1 MEKNI
6 ENLDYIKNFFLNSS
20 VEISITNFIIA
31 VIISAILA
39 YLIKKV
45 YVHSSQ
51 TMSNREYFSDLFV
64 PLAIITCLVITVIK
78 FSLALS
84 LGLVGALS
92 IVRFRAAIKEP
103 EELIYLFLIIGIGLA
118 AGANQ
123 FLIAII
129 ATLSISIIL
138 FLLSKFR
145 RKKYSDV
152 STINTNVVQIEIK
165 DKKIQLSKILDL
177 LKKHCNNVI
186 LKSSNISN
194 NTEVY
199 VFWVEIKSASS
210 FLKAIEMVKTLN
222 TKNFGISFYTSENI
236 HE

>member
-1 MEKNI
+1 MEQGLNK
-6 ENLDYIKNFFLNSS
+6 FFLNEN
-20 VEISITNFIIA
+20 VDIDLTNFAFNLLIVSILSYLIRLVYNKYSQSLSNKDYFSKNFIILGIA
-31 VIISAILA
+31 TCL
-39 YLIKKV
+39 
-45 YVHSSQ
+45 
-51 TMSNREYFSDLFV
+51 
-64 PLAIITCLVITVIK
+64 IITIVK
-78 FSLALS
+78 SSLALS

-145 RKKYSDV
+145 RKTYSDV
-152 STINTNVVQIEIK
+152 STINTNVIQVEIK
-165 DKKIQLSKILDL
+165 DKKIKLSKILDL

-199 VFWVEIKSASS
+199 VFWVEIKNASS
-210 FLKAIEMVKTLN
+210 FLKAIETIKTLN

>member
-1 MEKNI
+1 MENKI

-145 RKKYSDV
+145 RKKHSDV

-177 LKKHCNNVI
+177 LKKHCNNII